1 MKHIVVMLLFTLT
14 VFSQKTTEFIVS
26 NKLGESREITIG
38 LPPSYEKNPDKK
50 YPILVLLD
58 GDYLFDP
65 FFGNLNFGA
74 YWDDLPE
81 IIIVGINQS
90 KKDQRYT
97 DSYYDEFQNVPTKK
111 GAAFFEF
118 IGTELLPNIEKKYR
132 VAPFRIIAGND
143 TTAGYLNFFLYKDK
157 PLFNA
162 YISLSPELVP
172 QMDLH
177 IPDRLSK
184 LKDPIF
190 YYQSTCDGD
199 FKEMLES
206 VTKLNDNIKQIT
218 NTSLN
223 YKYDHFK
230 VSSHYASVLHSIPSA
245 LYHIFEI
252 YQPISLNEY
261 NEKIAILSSGQ
272 VKYLTDKYGR
282 IEKTFGLKAPVR
294 ISDFKAIE
302 AAILKNKTY
311 QELDKLSEI
320 AQKNYPKS
328 MLGDYELAL
337 MYEHL
342 GDVKRAAKSYQNA
355 AQLEEIGDLTKDMM
369 FEKFDDMQSKIK
381 KR

>member
-1 MKHIVVMLLFTLT
+1 MKHIVVMLFFTLA
-14 VFSQKTTEFIVS
+14 VFSQKTTESIVS
-26 NKLGESREITIG
+26 NKLGGTREITIG
-38 LPPSYEKNPDKK
+38 LPPSYEKNPNKK

-81 IIIVGINQS
+81 IIIVGINQG
-90 KKDQRYT
+90 KKDQRFA
-97 DSYYDEFQNVPTKK
+97 DSNYDELQNVPSKK

-118 IGTELLPNIEKKYR
+118 IGGELLPYIEKKYR

-172 QMDLH
+172 QMDVH

-206 VTKLNDNIKQIT
+206 VTKLDDNIKQIT
-218 NTSLN
+218 NASLN
-223 YKYDHFK
+223 YKYDHFNRT
-230 VSSHYASVLHSIPSA
+230 SHYACVLFSIPSA
-245 LYHIFEI
+245 LYQIFEI

-261 NEKIAILSSGQ
+261 NEKIAILPSGQ
-272 VKYLTDKYGR
+272 VKYLTDKYDK
-282 IEKTFGLKAPVR
+282 IEKIFGLKAPVR

-302 AAILKNKTY
+302 ASILKNKTY

-320 AQKNYPKS
+320 AQKSYPKS

-355 AQLEEIGDLTKDMM
+355 AQLEEIGDLTKEIM
-369 FEKFDDMQSKIK
+369 FEKFDEMQSKIK
-381 KR
+381 KK